1 MTKTEQKA
9 YFVARAN
16 EEAKQLRD
24 QLRARKAER
33 GKVTQHARNILL
45 LTIGSLPKEQRDYWK
60 QMLEAQDAMYPLSR
74 RKSGTTRAQ
83 IYKVM
88 LKEVKLVK

>member
-1 MTKTEQKA
+1 MTKAEQKA

-33 GKVTQHARNILL
+33 GRATPYARNILL
-45 LTIGSLPKEQRDYWK
+45 LAIGSLPKEQRDYWK
-60 QMLEAQDAMYPLSR
+60 QMLEAQDALYPVNR
-74 RKSGTTRAQ
+74 RAQ

-88 LKEVKLVK
+88 LKEVKLIK

>member
-1 MTKTEQKA
+1 MTKAEQKA

-16 EEAKQLRD
+16 EEAKQLSN

-33 GKVTQHARNILL
+33 IKATPYARNILL
-45 LTIGSLPKEQRDYWK
+45 LAIGSLPKEQRDYWK
-60 QMLEAQDAMYPLSR
+60 QMLETQDALYPVNR
-74 RKSGTTRAQ
+74 RAQ

-88 LKEVKLVK
+88 LNEVKLVQ

>member
-1 MTKTEQKA
+1 MTKAEQKA

-33 GKVTQHARNILL
+33 GRTTEHARNILL
-45 LTIGSLPKEQRDYWK
+45 LAIGSLPKEQRDYWK
-60 QMLEAQDAMYPLSR
+60 QMLKAQDALYPLNE
-74 RKSGTTRAQ
+74 RAQ

-88 LKEVKLVK
+88 LKEVKLVE